1 MKIKLLL
8 LLVWSSPGAFA
19 QTKPDSSASYK
30 EKADY
35 VLAQLLARGAPPSGI
50 LTSRVISFS
59 GAERYTKDS
68 IRQDTLSGLANLSGQ
83 STQSISTDPDF
94 EWQRTSAIPDCNKRQ
109 GKNRESHQC
118 LSG

>member
-8 LLVWSSPGAFA
+8 LLLWSSLGAFA
-19 QTKPDSSASYK
+19 QIKPDSSASYK

-50 LTSRVISFS
+50 LTSIISFS
-59 GAERYTKDS
+59 GAGYC
-68 IRQDTLSGLANLSGQ
+68 IRQDTLSGMASLSGQ

-94 EWQRTSAIPDCNKRQ
+94 EWQRTSATPDYKKRQ